1 MYLVKS
7 LYDFFQKLHAKKV
20 ISTKWCFFATQA
32 LLKVP
37 KEQVSQMEM
46 ALLLLDLEETRKGLA
61 RLTPEQAMKNF
72 RELVNQLLDQVE
84 ASAFPK
90 AALSVYLTSL
100 RHLIREAQKHQSE
113 AGPERMRLQE
123 LVQQSLETYLSSL
136 EPGKSSTSPM
146 ELTCPPSP
154 PC

>member
-1 MYLVKS
+1 MYLVKA
-7 LYDFFQKLHAKKV
+7 LYDLLQTLHAKKV
-20 ISTKWCFFATQA
+20 ISTQWCFFATQA

-37 KEQVSQMEM
+37 KEQVSQLET
-46 ALLLLDLEETRKGLA
+46 ALLLLDLEETRLYLA
-61 RLTPEQAMKNF
+61 RLTPEQAMTAL

-90 AALSVYLTSL
+90 AALSVFLTSFRRL
-100 RHLIREAQKHQSE
+100 VREAQKHQSE

-123 LVQQSLETYLSSL
+123 LVRQSLGTYLNSL

-146 ELTCPPSP
+146 ALTSPPSP